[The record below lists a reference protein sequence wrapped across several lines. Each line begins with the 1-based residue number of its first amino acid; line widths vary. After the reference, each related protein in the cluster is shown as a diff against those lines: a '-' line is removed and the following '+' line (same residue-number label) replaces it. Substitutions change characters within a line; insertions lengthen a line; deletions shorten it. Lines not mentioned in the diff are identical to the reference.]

1 MSDSFLVEEDFLDK
15 DYFLDAQVKLKDE
28 NEVKSERRLK
38 IIKLVFCL
46 LCFLLLGELIIYKYV
61 LPCFASPKIT
71 IMGNENYRAEEIASF
86 LLPMNSSNW
95 FNFNVE
101 DAVTLI
107 SSESGIES
115 VSVEKH
121 FPDKI
126 LVKVQERKPVAL
138 MFVMENGHSVP
149 LQIDKNGVL
158 FKGKMGKG
166 KNGGEDSSSEKNVR
180 ENLDAIPIISGL
192 PIEYMA
198 QGMKIPNIY
207 KPLFD
212 QIYTINNLP
221 QKYFASVSEIC
232 VLPNDFGNYELELI
246 PSHSKV
252 KVRTDRSLNEDALK
266 YMIVVLDVVNQIGTD
281 VDKIDLRY
289 GSVSYTLN

>member
-1 MSDSFLVEEDFLDK
+1 MLLLDDEYLDK
-15 DYFLDAQVKLKDE
+15 DYFLDTQVKLKDE
-28 NEVKSERRLK
+28 NEIKSDRRLK
-38 IIKLVFCL
+38 IIKIIFCV
-46 LCFLLLGELIIYKYV
+46 LCFLLLGELIVYKYI

-71 IMGNENYRAEEIASF
+71 VTGNQSYKAEEIASL
-86 LLPMNSSNW
+86 LLPLDTSSW
-95 FNFNVE
+95 LNFNVE
-101 DAVTLI
+101 DAVALI
-107 SSESGIES
+107 SADSGIDR

-126 LVKVQERKPVAL
+126 TVKVQERTPVAV

-149 LQIDKNGVL
+149 VQIDRNGVL
-158 FKGKMGKG
+158 FKGKKS
-166 KNGGEDSSSEKNVR
+166 NEKDDNR
-180 ENLDAIPIISGL
+180 IIPIISGV
-192 PIEYMA
+192 PVEYMA
-198 QGMKIPNIY
+198 QGMRIPNIY

-212 QIYTINNLP
+212 QISTINNLP
-221 QKYFASVSEIC
+221 QKYFASISEIC

-289 GSVSYTLN
+289 GSVSYTVK